1 MQAAISKMVLLL
13 DARVHKNLIQSSNT
27 AKELWDGLRKMYDDL
42 NDAEV
47 ASLAEAFEQI
57 KKGDNEAVDAYVTRA
72 YEMYL
77 KVTRHEDYKM
87 SVPLGILK
95 SVRGLSDNEF
105 GTEERVFRA
114 TGYPKTFEELRA
126 RLLAINAEANVSARK
141 TESEPVA
148 AFIANRSSKAHLI
161 CYSSGNTGHIARECS
176 NAKGGTMQSP
186 GFGSSSSRV
195 PRSTPADSA
204 TLRVSD
210 QTAVIALRDLR
221 DRLAAQGD
229 SWIALCP
236 SHLYIWDKAEVNSNI
251 TTAGHGTGTSP
262 PVVAYQAVKSL
273 YHGPQW

>member
-161 CYSSGNTGHIARECS
+161 CYSCGNTGHIARECS
-176 NAKGGTMQSP
+176 NAKGGTPQSS

-204 TLRVSD
+204 TLRCDWCGKDGHVASRCFRKKEGKPRIG
-210 QTAVIALRDLR
+210 QKEIVALTLVARK
-221 DRLAAQGD
+221 QEFTPGD
-229 SWIALCP
+229 VEQHANGKLEGFSSFDHFIR
-236 SHLYIWDKAEVNSNI
+236 HR
-251 TTAGHGTGTSP
+251 
-262 PVVAYQAVKSL
+262 
-273 YHGPQW
+273 